1 MKYFSTKEILN
12 AGSSPELLTD
22 ELKKVL
28 DYFAGLMKLN
38 FGAKVYVILLKNG
51 LTSGQHA
58 SPEHREGKAVDF
70 VIINKTG
77 KSIRAYQVTQM
88 MSYAGFRSCGAYY
101 NGVAWSFHGDVGDRF
116 RQWFWDKREKNNIK
130 KLSLYNNFL
139 TGSL

>member
-38 FGAKVYVILLKNG
+38 FGAKVYVILLENG

-77 KSIRAYQVTQM
+77 NSIRAYQVTQM
-88 MSYAGFRSCGAYY
+88 MSYAGFRACGAYW
-101 NGVAWSFHGDVGDRF
+101 NGIAWSFHGDVGDRF

-139 TGSL
+139 TGSV